1 MPATAPRDAVLL
13 LTHSGDFYTVDLV
26 AQALARMGVRPIR
39 FNTDLFPSLI
49 KISARAGDER
59 ATHFCTE
66 GGEQTSIEEVR
77 AVWARKLWSPRMT
90 DDLDENYRS
99 MCVSESVAALD
110 GFLDALHSARW
121 VNDLDRERA
130 AENKQRQLRLAT
142 QAGLRVPRTLVTN
155 DHREAR
161 QFFAETDG
169 QTVAKLLRPLHV
181 SMDASKPFVY
191 TNRVREQDLAGADAL
206 RHCPMVFQ
214 ELIPKARELRV
225 AWVAGE
231 TFAGALDA
239 TGTSRGHTDWRRA
252 NPEECRWQQAQ
263 LPIEV
268 SMDAAKPFVYTN
280 RVREEDLAG
289 AEALRHCPMVFQELI
304 PKACE
309 LRVAYVAGETFAG
322 ALEATG
328 TSRGHTDWRRA
339 APEECRWQKAV
350 LPNEVTS
357 GLQALMS
364 ELGLVFGAVDLICTP
379 AGEHVFLEVNPSGE
393 WGMLERDL
401 DLPISEAIAE
411 ALLEN

>member
-13 LTHSGDFYTVDLV
+13 LTHSGDFYTIDLV
-26 AQALARMGVRPIR
+26 AQALARMGVRPVR

-214 ELIPKARELRV
+214 ELIPKACELRV
-225 AWVAGE
+225 AWVAGK

-268 SMDAAKPFVYTN
+268 ANS
-280 RVREEDLAG
+280 
-289 AEALRHCPMVFQELI
+289 
-304 PKACE
+304 
-309 LRVAYVAGETFAG
+309 
-322 ALEATG
+322 
-328 TSRGHTDWRRA
+328 
-339 APEECRWQKAV
+339 
-350 LPNEVTS
+350 
-357 GLQALMS
+357 LQTLMT
-364 ELGLVFGAVDLICTP
+364 ELGLIFGAVDLICTP

-401 DLPISEAIAE
+401 GLPISEAIAR
-411 ALLEN
+411 ALLE

>member
-1 MPATAPRDAVLL
+1 MPATDAVLL
-13 LTHSGDFYTVDLV
+13 LTHSDDFYTIDLV

-59 ATHFCTE
+59 ATHFCTKE
-66 GGEQTSIEEVR
+66 GEQTSVEDVR
-77 AVWARKLWSPRMT
+77 AVWARKLWSPRMS

-99 MCVSESVAALD
+99 MCVGESVAALD
-110 GFLDALHSARW
+110 GFLDTLHSARW
-121 VNDLDRERA
+121 VNDLDCERA

-155 DHREAR
+155 DPRAAR

-169 QTVAKLLRPLHV
+169 QMVAKLLRPLHV

-214 ELIPKARELRV
+214 ELIPKACELRV
-225 AWVAGE
+225 AWVAGT
-231 TFAGALDA
+231 TFAGALDT

-252 NPEECRWQQAQ
+252 NPEEFRWQQAQ

-268 SMDAAKPFVYTN
+268 AN
-280 RVREEDLAG
+280 
-289 AEALRHCPMVFQELI
+289 
-304 PKACE
+304 
-309 LRVAYVAGETFAG
+309 
-322 ALEATG
+322 
-328 TSRGHTDWRRA
+328 
-339 APEECRWQKAV
+339 
-350 LPNEVTS
+350 N
-357 GLQALMS
+357 LQRLMT

-401 DLPISEAIAE
+401 GLPISEAIAR
-411 ALLEN
+411 ALLE